1 FAYTPFPDESEHLWR
16 GYLDPSVSNY
26 RKEVADRLR
35 PFLEQVYKS
44 SDDHL
49 GLFLANRPADT
60 IIAVISDHGMQAA
73 DKRFAINRL
82 LQQQGLL
89 VIDEQGRIDLSR
101 TKVLYPSIN
110 NGYLL
115 INSID
120 RKNGIVALDQRKEV
134 ARHVT
139 EALLEVRDGDQPVV
153 KNVYDADIRG
163 AEMGIGGPSGGDIY
177 VELVPGYDFDPRTTP
192 DPLIT
197 QVEPYG
203 THGGDPEQS
212 SMRTLMLFHGPGIA
226 AGRRLQNVRIT
237 DFAPTLSALLD
248 FPAPRNSSGRVLRD
262 VSAAL
267 H

>member
-1 FAYTPFPDESEHLWR
+1 
-16 GYLDPSVSNY
+16 
-26 RKEVADRLR
+26 
-35 PFLEQVYKS
+35 LEQVYKS

-49 GLFLANRPADT
+49 GLFLANRPVET
-60 IIAVISDHGMQAA
+60 IVAVISDHGMQAA
-73 DKRFAINRL
+73 DKRFSINRL

-120 RKNGIVALDQRKEV
+120 RKNGIVALDQRKELV
-134 ARHVT
+134 RQIS
-139 EALLEVRDGDQPVV
+139 ELLREVRDGDQPVV
-153 KNVYDADIRG
+153 KKVYDAEIHG
-163 AEMGIGGPSGGDIY
+163 AVMGIGGPAGGDIY

-203 THGGDPEQS
+203 THGANPEQS

-226 AGRRLQNVRIT
+226 AGRRLKNVRIT